1 MSPKKFF
8 SKLLLFGEYG
18 ILKNSKAITIPY
30 RSFFGSL
37 KIGDLVDNNKKQSN
51 ESIKDL
57 YNYLI
62 KSYQRKN
69 FDYNRFFE
77 DIENG
82 LFFESSIPI
91 GYGIGSSGALVAAVY
106 EKYFLHKTSN
116 LLTANSDKLVDLKKE
131 LSEIESFYHGKSS
144 GLDPLNCMVGAP
156 LFVDS
161 DGTIKIISLPKQNLN
176 SNRGIFII
184 DSGQSSK
191 TDDLIKIFY
200 ENLKDGN
207 FNQIFHSE
215 FISSTNYCADSIV
228 NYEFD
233 SFKKNFR
240 TLSKFV
246 YHKLTPMISKNS
258 LHLWKRGL
266 DSNLYFLKL
275 CGSGG
280 GGFLIGFSDDLEKA
294 KKELINHEFETL
306 IKF

>member
-30 RSFFGSL
+30 KSFFGSL

-215 FISSTNYCADSIV
+215 YI
-228 NYEFD
+228 
-233 SFKKNFR
+233 
-240 TLSKFV
+240 LS
-246 YHKLTPMISKNS
+246 
-258 LHLWKRGL
+258 
-266 DSNLYFLKL
+266 
-275 CGSGG
+275 
-280 GGFLIGFSDDLEKA
+280 LIH
-294 KKELINHEFETL
+294 I
-306 IKF
+306 